1 MRAKSP
7 GAIWDEPNPSLI
19 PLSMVEQVR
28 RETVVRLV
36 VGAEDDVAIPED
48 SRRYTEAL
56 QRRGVDAR
64 LTIEPGLGHNILVTP
79 AAFRELGSL
88 VQKLSANRR

>member
-1 MRAKSP
+1 MRAQTP
-7 GAIWDEPNPSLI
+7 GPIWDGPNPSLM
-19 PLSMVEQVR
+19 PLSLVDQVR
-28 RETVVRLV
+28 RNTVVRLI

-64 LTIEPGLGHNILVTP
+64 LAIEPRLGHSILVTP

-88 VQKLSANRR
+88 VQKVSADRR